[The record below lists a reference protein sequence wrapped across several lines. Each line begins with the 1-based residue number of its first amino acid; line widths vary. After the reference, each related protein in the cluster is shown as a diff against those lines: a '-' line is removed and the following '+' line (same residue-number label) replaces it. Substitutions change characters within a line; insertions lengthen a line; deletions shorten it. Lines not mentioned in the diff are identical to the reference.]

1 MNPISHATHIIIERN
16 EGKNVQEENQFAK
29 APRDDEIKTMALH
42 LQVAFDKQTGASN
55 HRVNHA
61 LWWHQQTLESLE
73 PGSTRELQAI

>member
-42 LQVAFDKQTGASN
+42 LQVA
-55 HRVNHA
+55 
-61 LWWHQQTLESLE
+61 
-73 PGSTRELQAI
+73 